1 MFGCSP
7 GRCSQ
12 ATTLSSSSATSALYA
27 RPSSRFQEI
36 TSARR
41 RIVSPGRKS
50 RTVCLDGSRSSIE
63 AKRQPSP
70 TPRSRRRI
78 AAAVRISSAVSGS
91 SGCGVP
97 VGGIR
102 ACSVIACGE
111 ATVATTKRGRAHWS
125 ADGGA
130 GARPGCRFP
139 AVDALLSLFPPGSD
153 VAEDR
158 MLRVGGCRADEL
170 ASEFGT
176 PVLVVAE
183 QALRARAR
191 EYAGELAER
200 WPRSRVVFAS
210 KAFPCTAV
218 QRVMVEE
225 GLGLDVAGGGEIVT
239 ALAAG
244 ADPELLV
251 LHGNAKSDEEIALA
265 AEHGIGLVV
274 ADNSDDVDR
283 LEATGREHDVLVRV
297 IPGVEADTHASVLT
311 GHAGSKFGLAP
322 AAAAELIARIERSPR
337 LRMRELH
344 VHVGSQ
350 ILDVE
355 PFARS
360 VAPVGE
366 FPVYDLGGGLGAR
379 YSYDDEPPSV
389 DEYLDALV
397 GAAREH
403 LPAEAELIVEP
414 GRSMVASAAAT
425 IYRVVT
431 LKRGELT
438 FVAVD
443 GGMGDNLE
451 VALFGQR
458 FEAAVADRLDPA
470 RGETV
475 TLVGRHCESG
485 DVLVDGVRL
494 DTPRVG
500 DLVAVPATG
509 AYCHT
514 MANNYNGNRR
524 IPVAFAAGG
533 EARLVVRRETW
544 DDLLA
549 RDVE

>member
-1 MFGCSP
+1 
-7 GRCSQ
+7 
-12 ATTLSSSSATSALYA
+12 
-27 RPSSRFQEI
+27 
-36 TSARR
+36 
-41 RIVSPGRKS
+41 
-50 RTVCLDGSRSSIE
+50 
-63 AKRQPSP
+63 
-70 TPRSRRRI
+70 
-78 AAAVRISSAVSGS
+78 
-91 SGCGVP
+91 
-97 VGGIR
+97 VG
-102 ACSVIACGE
+102 
-111 ATVATTKRGRAHWS
+111 
-125 ADGGA
+125 
-130 GARPGCRFP
+130 
-139 AVDALLSLFPPGSD
+139 ALLSLFPPGSD
-153 VAEDR
+153 VDADG
-158 MLRVGGCRADEL
+158 MLRVGGCRADAL
-170 ASEFGT
+170 ADEFGT
-176 PVLVVAE
+176 PVMVVDE

-191 EYAGELAER
+191 EYATELAAR

-244 ADPELLV
+244 ADPALLV
-251 LHGNAKSDEEIALA
+251 LHGNAKSDEEIAMV
-265 AEHGIGLVV
+265 AEHGIGLVAV
-274 ADNSDDVDR
+274 DNADDVDR
-283 LEATGREHDVLVRV
+283 LEATGREHDVIVRV
-297 IPGVEADTHASVLT
+297 IPNVEADTHAHVLT
-311 GHAGSKFGLAP
+311 GHEGSKFGLAP
-322 AAAAELIARIERSPR
+322 AAAAELIQRIEAGPR
-337 LRMRELH
+337 LRMRGLH

-355 PFARS
+355 PFAQS
-360 VAPVGE
+360 VAPVAALGE
-366 FPVYDLGGGLGAR
+366 FDVYDLGGGLGAR
-379 YSYDDEPPSV
+379 YTYDDRPPSV
-389 DEYLDALV
+389 GEYLDALV

-403 LPAEAELIVEP
+403 LPPDAELIIEP

-431 LKRGELT
+431 VKRGAIT

-451 VALFGQR
+451 VALFDQR
-458 FEAAVADRLDPA
+458 FEAGVADRLEGGD
-470 RGETV
+470 GELV

-494 DTPRVG
+494 DAPRVG

-524 IPVAFAAGG
+524 IPVVFAQEG

-549 RDVE
+549 RDVD